1 MRQRSAR
8 ACTPMNLQCPECA
21 MEDAGR
27 DAQAARCSH
36 SQGHSQGHSQA
47 QASDGV
53 RLARVL
59 TRSKKSCRCIGQSSG
74 ISLAVS
80 IVRRISKRSGSDI
93 GGETSSDM
101 IPAGRRGRVEV

>member
-1 MRQRSAR
+1 MRQRSAW

-21 MEDAGR
+21 MDAGR

-80 IVRRISKRSGSDI
+80 IVRRISKRSGSDV
-93 GGETSSDM
+93 GGEASSDM